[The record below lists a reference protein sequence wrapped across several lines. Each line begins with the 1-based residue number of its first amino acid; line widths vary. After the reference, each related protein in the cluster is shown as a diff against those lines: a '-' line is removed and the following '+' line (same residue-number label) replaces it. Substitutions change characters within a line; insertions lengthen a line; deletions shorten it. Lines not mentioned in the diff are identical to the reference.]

1 MLVKNDL
8 TFLTSYSQSIIVF
21 NVLGKQQLISITA
34 EPHRTY
40 ETCFL
45 YCHKTNQP
53 VDVMQQP

>member
-8 TFLTSYSQSIIVF
+8 TFLTPYSQSIIVF

-45 YCHKTNQP
+45 HYHNSNQT
-53 VDVMQQP
+53 VDLMQQP